1 MVTHPIDPN
10 PPTKPIII
18 GLPVGDKG
26 KLTAADI
33 KIDPET
39 AQFLK
44 DWAAKE
50 RQKLELLLLVARL
63 RELMDRKNKIEIAAA
78 PLRPKPTPQYLQL
91 NGEIAQ
97 IAKKLARDGVYA
109 TVNEAI
115 RDAEGWTRW
124 KPTMERFHGQPVVG
138 METQPLRYTLYTA
151 MWGAESPG
159 IINRVE
165 QALAN
170 AVARRPQRPARNQK

>member
-1 MVTHPIDPN
+1 MVTYPTDPN
-10 PPTKPIII
+10 PPIKPIII
-18 GLPVGDKG
+18 ATPLDDKW

-44 DWAAKE
+44 EWAAKE
-50 RQKLELLLLVARL
+50 RRKLELLLLVARL
-63 RELMDRKNKIEIAAA
+63 RELVDRKNKLEIAAG

-97 IAKKLARDGVYA
+97 IAKKLAQTGVYS
-109 TVNEAI
+109 TPNEAI

-124 KPTMERFHGQPVVG
+124 KPSIERFQGQPVVG
-138 METQPLRYTLYTA
+138 METQPLLYTLYTA

>member
-1 MVTHPIDPN
+1 MSMPTFPTR
-10 PPTKPIII
+10 PTKQIVV
-18 GLPVGDKG
+18 GLPTG
-26 KLTAADI
+26 KLTAADFGI
-33 KIDPET
+33 SPEV
-39 AQFLK
+39 AQVLQ

-63 RELMDRKNKIEIAAA
+63 RELMDRKERIEMAA
-78 PLRPKPTPQYLQL
+78 PQSRPKPTPQYLLL
-91 NGEIAQ
+91 NGQIAQ
-97 IAKKLARDGVYA
+97 IANKLAQNGVYA
-109 TVNEAI
+109 TPEEAI

-124 KPTMERFHGQPVVG
+124 KPTMERFQGQPVVA
-138 METQPLRYTLYTA
+138 METQPLRYSLYTA
-151 MWGAESPG
+151 MWGAEAPK